1 MFGKKTVSLT
11 GNDTLLLAGR
21 VVTDVADKSWAELTY
36 PNNLVEVKV
45 GKNGNSL
52 YALNASGLIA
62 ELTLRLVRGSSDD
75 TYYNG
80 LLAQQKADLSS
91 FVLLS
96 GQLVKRVGD
105 GLGNVTQD
113 VYYIDGGVFQTQVTA
128 ASNTEGDTD
137 QSVSIYKF
145 RFTNADR
152 AV

>member
-1 MFGKKTVSLT
+1 MFGKKSVSLT

-21 VVTDVADKSWAELTY
+21 VITDVADKSWAELTY

-45 GKNGNSL
+45 GKNGNSI

-62 ELTLRLVRGSSDD
+62 ELVVRLIRGSSDD
-75 TYYNG
+75 TFLNG
-80 LLAQQKADLSS
+80 LLVSQKADLST
-91 FVLLS
+91 FILLK

-105 GLGNVTQD
+105 GFGNVTQD
-113 VYYIDGGVFQTQVTA
+113 VYYVDGGVFQTQVIVS
-128 ASNTEGDTD
+128 SNAEGDSE
-137 QSVSIYKF
+137 QSVSIYRL